1 MLGQPVLYRGE
12 PVTRT
17 ISRYDPAAVFDVRV
31 FEETYRSGPDGDWPV
46 RIYQPQ
52 GPGPF
57 PALLDVHGGAW
68 STGSYLNN
76 ERIDRA
82 LAETGILVAAI
93 EFRQAPQHPYPAQVA
108 DANYGTRWLKT
119 RAAAL
124 NADAASVGGLGTSSG
139 GHTLMLSA
147 LRPKDPRYAAMNVP
161 SASGQDATL
170 RYAITGW
177 PVLDSHARYVYAKE
191 EGQDRLMKSSEN
203 YFRSEAAMKEGN
215 PQQVLER
222 GEHTALPPVLILQ
235 GTNDDNVPLSISER
249 FVATYRAAGGA
260 IERELFPGMPH
271 AFAREPGA
279 ESDRAIA
286 LMKAFLNRQL
296 NDNRR

>member
-1 MLGQPVLYRGE
+1 MARM
-12 PVTRT
+12 T
-17 ISRYDPAAVFDVRV
+17 SRYDPAAVFDIRV

-46 RIYQPQ
+46 RLYQPQ

-82 LAETGILVAAI
+82 LAATGILVAAI
-93 EFRQAPQHPYPAQVA
+93 EFRQAPQHTYPAQVA
-108 DANYGTRWLKT
+108 DANYGTRWLKA
-119 RAAAL
+119 RASSF

-147 LRPKDPRYAAMNVP
+147 LRPNDPRYAAIPVP
-161 SASGQDATL
+161 GGAGHDATL
-170 RYAITGW
+170 RYAMTGW
-177 PVLDSHARYVYAKE
+177 PVLDSHARYLYAKE
-191 EGQDRLMKSSEN
+191 AGQDRLMKSSEN
-203 YFRSEAAMKEGN
+203 YFLSEVAMKEGN

-222 GEHTALPPVLILQ
+222 GEQTSLPPVLILQ
-235 GTNDDNVPLSISER
+235 GTDDDNVPLSISER

-286 LMKAFLNRQL
+286 LMKAFLGRQL
-296 NDNRR
+296 SSKAG